1 MLSATFGY
9 GGYGILNYGLGINA
23 KLGHGFMLYAGSNN
37 IEGYIAPK
45 KACGQGVYI
54 SLVKTFR

>member
-9 GGYGILNYGLGINA
+9 GGYGLLNYGIGINA
-23 KLGHGFMLYAGSNN
+23 KLSKTFVLYAGSNN

-45 KACGQGVYI
+45 KACGQGAYI
-54 SLVKTFR
+54 SLIKQF